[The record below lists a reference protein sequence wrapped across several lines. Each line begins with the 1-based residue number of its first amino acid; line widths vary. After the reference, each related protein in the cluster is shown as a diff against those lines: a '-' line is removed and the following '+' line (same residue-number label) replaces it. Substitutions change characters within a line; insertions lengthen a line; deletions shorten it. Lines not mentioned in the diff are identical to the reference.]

1 MYVFV
6 LSSLFL
12 WRKLIKRSKHAC
24 FEKKIVWWTGFIATS
39 LNKLIFGVTNCMRK
53 MIVANSFIDE
63 EPWRTLVNAI
73 TQL

>member
-6 LSSLFL
+6 FSLFL

-24 FEKKIVWWTGFIATS
+24 FEKKNVSWTGFIVTS
-39 LNKLIFGVTNCMRK
+39 LNKLIFGVINCMMYRRIR

-63 EPWRTLVNAI
+63 EP
-73 TQL
+73 